1 MDELQRFKDTYITE
15 CFELLEDMEE
25 KLLNLDQGSPDNE
38 DLNAIFRCAHSIK
51 GGSGAF
57 GFDRITAFTHIL
69 EELLDAMR
77 EGELSPTR
85 EVTDALLQSV
95 DIVRQMVV
103 AAQSGQEA
111 TEGIEDSVANQLKQV
126 VGGDSESAS
135 PKEEIVEEE
144 SDEISIFSIDFRP
157 KEGLLISGNEP
168 TLIINELKTLGILE
182 CVVDIEKLP
191 TISKLN
197 PEKCYLDWFFT
208 LETEKTI
215 DDVKEVFEFV
225 EDECHLDIEKIA
237 GFAKMVPTAEKAESN
252 EEKIQEAEDKSSDD
266 SKVQAPNTNVVE
278 PLKAVDDTAKVPVV
292 TSIRVDIDKV
302 DRLVNMV
309 GELVI
314 TQAMIAAQSSDI
326 SFEEHPRLVQGI
338 NTLSQHTRELQE
350 AVMAVRMQ
358 PVKSVFS
365 RMPRI
370 VRDLSTQLKKDIRL
384 EMSGEATELDRTVI
398 EQLSDPLTHMIRNSV
413 DHGIDTPENREA
425 SGKPAQGVIKLSAE
439 HAGGK
444 ILLKISDDGRGVD
457 RERVLQKAK
466 DKGLVASD
474 AELSNHEIDNLIFM
488 PGFSTAEVVSN
499 ISGRGVGMDV
509 VKRNIEALGGTIN
522 IINKPGEGSTFLVNL
537 PLTLAILDGMI
548 VRVGREKYIIPIGSI
563 IETLRPKNDEV
574 RKIADAND
582 LINVRGDFVSILY
595 LHKVFSIQGA
605 EKNPSKAL
613 VVLVES
619 GMDKFGLVVDELIG
633 QQQVVIKSLEENSD
647 AVPGISAATIL
658 GDGKVAL
665 ILDISKLQELMGSVE
680 NEKHESV
687 A

>member
-1 MDELQRFKDTYITE
+1 MDEMERFKGTYITE

-25 KLLNLDQGSPDNE
+25 KLMGLDQGNPNLE
-38 DLNAIFRCAHSIK
+38 EVNAIFRCAHSIK

-57 GFDRITAFTHIL
+57 GFSRITGFTHIL

-77 EGELSPTR
+77 EGKLLPTR
-85 EVTDALLQSV
+85 EVTDALLLSV

-103 AAQSGQEA
+103 AAQSGHEA
-111 TEGIEDSVANQLKQV
+111 EAGIENVVAEQLKKV
-126 VGGDSESAS
+126 VGGGAVPFAKVQS
-135 PKEEIVEEE
+135 KVVEN
-144 SDEISIFSIDFRP
+144 DEISIFNIEFKP
-157 KEGLLISGNEP
+157 KESLFTSGNEP
-168 TLIINELKTLGILE
+168 LLIINELKSLGELQ
-182 CVVDIEKLP
+182 CVVDIKNIP
-191 TISKLN
+191 DISKLD
-197 PEKCYLDWFFT
+197 PEKCYISWNFS
-208 LETEKTI
+208 LETEKT
-215 DDVKEVFEFV
+215 VENVREVFEFV
-225 EDECHLDIEKIA
+225 EDECELKIEKIA
-237 GFAKMVPTAEKAESN
+237 GFAKGAAVVKEESSAKSLELLAEVASDKEESKAS
-252 EEKIQEAEDKSSDD
+252 QDKSNHTDEH
-266 SKVQAPNTNVVE
+266 SKTQ
-278 PLKAVDDTAKVPVV
+278 VV

-314 TQAMIAAQSSDI
+314 TQAMIAAQSADI
-326 SFEEHPRLVQGI
+326 SFEEHPKLVHGI

-384 EMSGEATELDRTVI
+384 EMIGETTELDRTVI

-413 DHGIDTPENREA
+413 DHGIDTPENRVA
-425 SGKPAQGVIKLSAE
+425 AGKPAQGVIRLSAE

-444 ILLKISDDGRGVD
+444 ILLKISDDGRGIN
-457 RERVLQKAK
+457 REKVLRKAK
-466 DKGLVASD
+466 EKGLLAQD
-474 AELSNHEIDNLIFM
+474 AELSNLEIDNLIFM
-488 PGFSTAEVVSN
+488 AGFSTADVVSN
-499 ISGRGVGMDV
+499 VSGRGVGMDV

-522 IINKPGEGSTFLVNL
+522 ILNNPGNGSTFLVSL

-548 VRVGREKYIIPIGSI
+548 VKVGGEKYIIPIGSI
-563 IETLRPKNDEV
+563 IETMRPKQDEV

-595 LHKVFSIQGA
+595 LYKVFDIKNA

-619 GMDKFGLVVDELIG
+619 GMEKFGLVVDELIG

-647 AVPGISAATIL
+647 AVLGISAATIL

-665 ILDISKLQELMGSVE
+665 ILDISKLQELMVSVE
-680 NEKHESV
+680 NKLHEN
-687 A
+687 AA

>member
-1 MDELQRFKDTYITE
+1 MDDLQRFKQTYITE

-25 KLLNLDQGSPDNE
+25 KLLGLDPENAGSE
-38 DLNAIFRCAHSIK
+38 ELNAIFRCAHSIK

-57 GFDRITAFTHIL
+57 GFSRITSFTHIL

-77 EGELSPTR
+77 EGELAATR
-85 EVTDALLQSV
+85 EVTDALLLSV

-103 AAQSGQEA
+103 AAQSNEEA
-111 TEGIEDSVANQLKQV
+111 PDGIENDVAEQLRSVLGKS
-126 VGGDSESAS
+126 GDSSIEAVKDS
-135 PKEEIVEEE
+135 EEE
-144 SDEISIFSIDFRP
+144 SDEISIFSIDFIP
-157 KEGLLISGNEP
+157 NKDILLSGNEP
-168 TLIINELKTLGILE
+168 LLIINELESLGHLE
-182 CVVDIEKLP
+182 CDIDTDKLP
-191 TISKLN
+191 ALGKLN
-197 PEKCYLDWFFT
+197 PEDCYFSWNLS
-208 LETEKTI
+208 LETEQRI
-215 DDVKEVFEFV
+215 EDVQEVFEFV
-225 EDECHLDIEKIA
+225 EDECTLKIEKIA
-237 GFAKMVPTAEKAESN
+237 GFVKEKNVQERPEGEN
-252 EEKIQEAEDKSSDD
+252 ENLQPEQPK
-266 SKVQAPNTNVVE
+266 TNVQQL
-278 PLKAVDDTAKVPVV
+278 PANKADDNAAKAAPVV
-292 TSIRVDIDKV
+292 TSIRVDVDKV

-326 SFEEHPRLVQGI
+326 SFEEHPKLVHGI

-370 VRDLSTQLKKDIRL
+370 VRDLSTQLKKDITL
-384 EMSGEATELDRTVI
+384 EMVGEATELDRTVI

-413 DHGIDTPENREA
+413 DHGIEA
-425 SGKPAQGVIKLSAE
+425 TAEERVAAGKPEQGVIKLSAE

-444 ILLKISDDGRGVD
+444 ILLKIADDGQGIN
-457 RERVLQKAK
+457 REKVVQKAK
-466 DKGLVASD
+466 DKGLVAQD
-474 AELSNHEIDNLIFM
+474 AELSKKEIDNLIFM
-488 PGFSTAEVVSN
+488 AGFSTAEVVSN

-509 VKRNIEALGGTIN
+509 VKRNIENLGGTIN
-522 IINKPGEGSTFLVNL
+522 LINRPGEGSTFLVSL

-548 VRVGREKYIIPIGSI
+548 VRVGNEKYIIPIGNI
-563 IETLRPKNDEV
+563 IETMRPKPDEV

-595 LHKVFSIQGA
+595 LHKVFDIQGA

-613 VVLVES
+613 VVLVEN
-619 GMDKFGLVVDELIG
+619 GMEKFGLVVDELIG

-665 ILDISKLQELMGSVE
+665 ILDISKLQEVMVSIEKEKQE
-680 NEKHESV
+680 NV